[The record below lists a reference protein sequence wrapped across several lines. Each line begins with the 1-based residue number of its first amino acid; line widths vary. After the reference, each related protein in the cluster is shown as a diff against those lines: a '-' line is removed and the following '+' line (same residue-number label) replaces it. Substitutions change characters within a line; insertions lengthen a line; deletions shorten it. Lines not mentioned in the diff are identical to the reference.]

1 MVKQADNECMGTL
14 LIILFIVL
22 VGPAAV
28 VWGADSRKDDAGWF
42 GAKEDR

>member
-1 MVKQADNECMGTL
+1 MVKLVDTLCMGTL

-28 VWGADSRKDDAGWF
+28 LWGADSRTDESGWF
-42 GAKEDR
+42 GVRKHR